1 MKEIISEIGQSE
13 VAQFVRNGLIGHEH
27 IAFLYSGKTEKNNIL
42 SQFFDPSASPYT
54 LRAIISLSSNSARK
68 YQKVKSITYDEFLI
82 VEKSKAMSGMF
93 EWISEIHKSNLSGRE
108 TRVAG
113 EDASWFL
120 RNGFDNEFLDAEK
133 KIGRRV
139 QDKISVLCAY
149 DTERIPLESQLKR
162 IIESHGYVIIDRPM
176 EVYKA
181 PKS

>member
-1 MKEIISEIGQSE
+1 M
-13 VAQFVRNGLIGHEH
+13 
-27 IAFLYSGKTEKNNIL
+27 
-42 SQFFDPSASPYT
+42 
-54 LRAIISLSSNSARK
+54 
-68 YQKVKSITYDEFLI
+68 KSITYDEFLI